1 MKKIKLLSILFFCSS
16 IAFGQSV
23 TLTPNPGGVLLLK
36 SNTSYYGNISTSNS
50 SGADLFFRRAAT
62 GDGSTGIVVG
72 QISTFPDRLLLTANA
87 GHALWLGSNSSIP
100 SMYLDVN
107 GTIGIGTSTPA
118 AKLDVKTLNP
128 NVARFN
134 GGSSTHLTIFENDIY
149 RGYWGSYSGADE
161 DMDFGTGGSN
171 TTGKLHLTIQGNPQ
185 LSINS
190 SGNVGLGV
198 TDATAKLEVNG
209 FSKLGSSAPAIK
221 MVKLTGTTAATQGGF
236 VYIPHGLISSK
247 ILAVNILVE
256 FISGSFISA
265 NNSTSFGS
273 GFNFDFDIS
282 AANITVVNKAADSYN
297 ITSRPMKILITYEQ

>member
-36 SNTSYYGNISTSNS
+36 TNSGNYGNISTTSS
-50 SGADLFFRRAAT
+50 SGADLFFRRLAS
-62 GDGSTGIVVG
+62 GDGSSGPIVG
-72 QISTFPDRLLLTANA
+72 KISTFSNRFSLVANSGYSLA
-87 GHALWLGSNSSIP
+87 LGSNDFESAF
-100 SMYLDVN
+100 LDIY
-107 GTIGIGTSTPA
+107 GSLGIGTSTPA
-118 AKLDVKTLNP
+118 AKLDVKTTSS

-134 GGSSTHLTIFENDIY
+134 GGPSTFLSIVENDIY

-161 DMDFGTGGSN
+161 DIDFGTGATN
-171 TTGKLHLTIQGNPQ
+171 LTGKIHLAIQGDPK
-185 LSINS
+185 LSINTA
-190 SGNVGLGV
+190 GNVGIGV

-209 FSKLGSSAPAIK
+209 FSKLGSAAPAIK
-221 MVKLTGTTAATQGGF
+221 MLKLTGTTAATQGGF
-236 VYIPHGLISSK
+236 VYVPHGLASSK

>member
-1 MKKIKLLSILFFCSS
+1 MKKVKLLSILFFCSS

-23 TLTPNPGGVLLLK
+23 TLTPNPGGVLSLK
-36 SNTSYYGNISTSNS
+36 TNSSSYGNISTSNS

-62 GDGSTGIVVG
+62 GDGSTGISVG
-72 QISTFPDRLLLTANA
+72 QISTYTDRLFITGNA
-87 GHALWLGSNSSIP
+87 GHALWLGSNGIP

-107 GTIGIGTSTPA
+107 GTIGIGTSTPS
-118 AKLDVKTLNP
+118 AKLDVKTTSS

-134 GGSSTHLTIFENDIY
+134 GGPSTFLSIVENDIY
-149 RGYWGSYSGADE
+149 RGYLGSYSGADE
-161 DMDFGTGGSN
+161 DIDFGTGSPN

-221 MVKLTGTTAATQGGF
+221 MLKLTGTTASTQGGF
-236 VYIPHGLISSK
+236 VYVPHGLISSK

-256 FISGSFISA
+256 TPIGSFVSA
-265 NNSTSFGS
+265 NNSFGS

-282 AANITVVNKAADSYN
+282 AASISVVNKASDSIN
-297 ITSRPMKILITYEQ
+297 ILSRPMKILITYEQ